1 MKHEFPSPVLRHE
14 ASPPYHYLPVPD
26 DIAQQLLRG
35 PTRRVLVHV
44 GGVTARRFLFR
55 VPAEPEPC
63 HAVMLGLDTLKSM
76 GVAPG
81 DMAIVAME
89 TDPEPD
95 RIDICDELAEALRQ
109 DDHAAGAFSSMT
121 LGRQRGLA
129 AWVASGKKTETRIR
143 RALQLCEKM
152 HTED

>member
-1 MKHEFPSPVLRHE
+1 MH
-14 ASPPYHYLPVPD
+14 
-26 DIAQQLLRG
+26 I
-35 PTRRVLVHV
+35 
-44 GGVTARRFLFR
+44 GGVTARRCLFR
-55 VPAEPEPC
+55 VPAGPEPC
-63 HAVMLGLDTLKSM
+63 HAVILGLDTLKTM

-81 DMAIVAME
+81 DMAIVVME

-95 RIDICDELAEALRQ
+95 RIDICDELAEALRH
-109 DDHAAGAFSSMT
+109 DIAAARAFSSLT

-152 HTED
+152 HTGD